1 MEKNVLEF
9 KIQELVALTKKSE
22 QISKISEDSVK
33 QALKIANDRVDSL
46 AECFLALSSLNLLNA
61 AIKRDEFKDS
71 LYNGMI
77 NACADRLISRLISID
92 MTSVSISINIKDQ
105 SAYIK
110 IYGLQ
115 FSFHN
120 IGIGDDIKGFINKDR
135 NSTVECECIHLQ
147 KIAGELF
154 TLALEL

>member
-9 KIQELVALTKKSE
+9 KIQELIALTKNDE
-22 QISKISEDSVK
+22 QISEISEDLVK
-33 QALKIANDRVDSL
+33 QASKIANDRVDSL
-46 AECFLALSSLNLLNA
+46 DECFLALSALNLLNT

-71 LYNGMI
+71 LYYGMI
-77 NACADRLISRLISID
+77 KACVSRLFSRLISLD
-92 MTSVSISINIKDQ
+92 MSSVDLSINIKEQ
-105 SAYIK
+105 CAYIK

-115 FSFHN
+115 FSFHH
-120 IGIGDDIKGFINKDR
+120 IGIGDDIKGFINKDK
-135 NSTVECECIHLQ
+135 NTIVEWEGVRLQ